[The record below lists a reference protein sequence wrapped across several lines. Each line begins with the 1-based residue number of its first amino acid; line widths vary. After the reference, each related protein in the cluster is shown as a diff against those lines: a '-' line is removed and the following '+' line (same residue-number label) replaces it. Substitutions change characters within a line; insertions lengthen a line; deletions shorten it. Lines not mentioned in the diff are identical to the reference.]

1 MAGLRAVAGS
11 PLPVFGAPFGPG
23 YSQCAA
29 VAEAMRRCGFK
40 QCATPA
46 AVAKLARRWH
56 QRLREMRPVL
66 EALAQFV
73 ARAEET
79 KRLADAMARVGA
91 HLARIAKADFT
102 NKINGLGLYENR
114 VAKVQPGAG
123 RVVARLRQSKPNRM
137 VRHAIP
143 ELPATS

>member
-29 VAEAMRRCGFK
+29 VAIAMQRCGFK

-73 ARAEET
+73 ARAEEMRRVT
-79 KRLADAMARVGA
+79 DA
-91 HLARIAKADFT
+91 LARIAKADFT
-102 NKINGLGLYENR
+102 KKINGLGLYE
-114 VAKVQPGAG
+114 K
-123 RVVARLRQSKPNRM
+123 
-137 VRHAIP
+137 
-143 ELPATS
+143 

>member
-1 MAGLRAVAGS
+1 
-11 PLPVFGAPFGPG
+11 
-23 YSQCAA
+23 
-29 VAEAMRRCGFK
+29 
-40 QCATPA
+40 
-46 AVAKLARRWH
+46 
-56 QRLREMRPVL
+56 VL